1 MRKRRHWAKL
11 LTQYHT
17 AGEWWRQNSK
27 AAILAPRSQQLYSTT
42 AHSLQPI
49 ETGLLSAPSCSS
61 ETFQQ
66 VHQWLLPCQHKGP
79 SVFILSIMQYP
90 IKVTTFL
97 FCYTSLSLVTY
108 IPLFFQPQ
116 TWTLFFSLF
125 TRSSSETSS
134 LVTLNTTRMN
144 ASISTLGLSSRRI
157 PNYLFHISLRCITN
171 TFYLLVKI
179 NLLPS
184 NSSLQAS
191 STNTHSVA

>member
-90 IKVTTFL
+90 IKVKTFL
-97 FCYTSLSLVTY
+97 FCYTSFSLVVPSGGYSLLGVPRGLTL
-108 IPLFFQPQ
+108 PLARKAGRREKRSKCSSQPIR
-116 TWTLFFSLF
+116 T
-125 TRSSSETSS
+125 
-134 LVTLNTTRMN
+134 
-144 ASISTLGLSSRRI
+144 
-157 PNYLFHISLRCITN
+157 
-171 TFYLLVKI
+171 
-179 NLLPS
+179 
-184 NSSLQAS
+184 
-191 STNTHSVA
+191 